1 MKNALKK
8 VGGFIKKHKK
18 LTIFIVIVIL
28 LLALVLYIKAQT
40 KKAMEMLNNMAST
53 EIAEIERR
61 SLVESLSATGTI
73 VSKDKADI
81 IAHVNNVKVL
91 EVLCEV
97 GDEVKKGDILCVLD
111 SDDLKENLDN
121 AMTNLDVVDQKADAS
136 VATAKRGLNESMVQE
151 AVQVDRD
158 YEDAQLRYDDYMDSL
173 NDVDQAKQE
182 YDAAVNVYNAREAQY
197 NEKKDAAQAKYKE
210 RRHEGDPE
218 ELDEYELSKDPE
230 VSFYLSKLQSAEN
243 DMNSKKKSY
252 ESAKDA
258 SDKALETYNNLIR
271 NYEDHV
277 RNNDSTIMSR
287 NDSLK
292 NARLDDRTATLN
304 TQQQVRQYEN
314 QIDECTVT
322 ANMDGVIT
330 SINVAEGNI
339 YTGSTIATI
348 EDISSY
354 EVSAEIDEYDIDKI
368 KVGQKIVLKTNGTGD
383 TEFEGTVSKIAP
395 RATKATS
402 AAGVATASN
411 VTYKVTMVIN
421 GDVSSLKMDMTA
433 KISIIIDEKDDVL
446 TVPYDAVQVDEDGKL
461 YIELYENDSTGQNN
475 KNGKNKGNVPEFAI
489 AGTGKKVFVTKGIE
503 SDYYIEVIGEGV
515 KEGLKVIVPKESGGN
530 DFLQMMMDQGAMGGF

>member
-28 LLALVLYIKAQT
+28 LLALVMYIKAQT

-97 GDEVKKGDILCVLD
+97 GDEVKKGDIICVLD

-210 RRHEGDPE
+210 KRHEGDPE

-271 NYEDHV
+271 SYEDHV

-330 SINVAEGNI
+330 AINVAEGNI

-402 AAGVATASN
+402 AGVATASN

-461 YIELYENDSTGQNN
+461 YIELYENDSAGQ
-475 KNGKNKGNVPEFAI
+475 NGKNKGNVPELAMP
-489 AGTGKKVFVTKGIE
+489 GTGKKVYVTKGIE
-503 SDYYIEVIGEGV
+503 SDYYIEVFGEGV